1 VVPRPRSGSK
11 LAQALRLLG
20 LLEDSAVAIARLA
33 RRRVKPRPRPRR
45 GATLRPGVE
54 TPLWLTLVAHVR
66 PHLRGY
72 GAKSRLARELGVDAA
87 RISQFFVTRTASP
100 DAERTLLLLLWLGR
114 PGGPLLNKQRLARG
128 AASNRDGG
136 DESGMAR

>member
-1 VVPRPRSGSK
+1 MVPRPLSYSK

-45 GATLRPGVE
+45 GATLRPGAE

-66 PHLRGY
+66 PHLRGH
-72 GAKSRLARELGVDAA
+72 GAKSRLARELGLDPS

-114 PGGPLLNKQRLARG
+114 PGGPLLNKQGLARG
-128 AASNRDGG
+128 TASDPNGRDK
-136 DESGMAR
+136 SGMAR